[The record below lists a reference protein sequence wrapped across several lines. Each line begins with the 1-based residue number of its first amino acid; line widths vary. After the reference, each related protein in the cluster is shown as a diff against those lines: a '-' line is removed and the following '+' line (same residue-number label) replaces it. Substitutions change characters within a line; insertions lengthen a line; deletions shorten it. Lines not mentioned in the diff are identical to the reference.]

1 MLFANEIIPRQL
13 NSGTR
18 FMTITYK
25 GPPVQID
32 SSVFTRFH
40 DLNKLTMIG
49 RNITALSSGTFLN
62 QPHLTSVNFTRSSIS
77 RLPSILF
84 DSDNQILD
92 FSFVYCKFRHFPV
105 NIFSNIPNV
114 VGMEFSYNPLEN
126 CQHNKFSIEK
136 EFQNLTRLATLR
148 INGFGTSHEDCQD
161 ISSNYLQPLSH
172 VRNIYLSES
181 NIFSAGLNILAPLKC
196 LIRLVIDKLPLFENC
211 PSQASQLFENLPQSL
226 TTLTMKYW
234 TTSA

>member
-1 MLFANEIIPRQL
+1 MKIKSTARIAFVVLILILNTQITSAQRNTCPDDNRNCRLGYCDIKGCIKCDKYNAICTSSNPNEIIPRQL

-105 NIFSNIPNV
+105 NIFSNIQKIANTIN
-114 VGMEFSYNPLEN
+114 FL
-126 CQHNKFSIEK
+126 
-136 EFQNLTRLATLR
+136 LR
-148 INGFGTSHEDCQD
+148 KSFK
-161 ISSNYLQPLSH
+161 
-172 VRNIYLSES
+172 
-181 NIFSAGLNILAPLKC
+181 ILLG
-196 LIRLVIDKLPLFENC
+196 
-211 PSQASQLFENLPQSL
+211 
-226 TTLTMKYW
+226 
-234 TTSA
+234 